1 MKTLFIFKYTRQW
14 GTGIVGII
22 ADSVS
27 EAIFFYSTKQY
38 SSSTALSPTEVI
50 AEKELPAEENEIL
63 FAEFIDN
70 PEYEG

>member
-14 GTGIVGII
+14 GTGIAGII
-22 ADSVS
+22 ADSAS
-27 EAIFFYSTKQY
+27 EAIYFYSTKQY
-38 SSSTALSPTEVI
+38 SSSPALSPTDLI
-50 AEKELPAEENEIL
+50 AEREVTADENEIL